1 MKFVT
6 YLTACIASDQ
16 AVPVCREHHISAP
29 PAYLINAILEQSSQ
43 FSHKPEQPPGSEMQ
57 VQLEAAAADM
67 VRRCHYVAPCT
78 QELQPDEDLPDTPT
92 SCSTSARDLMYSLAV
107 DSTTTKTVC
116 AVICK
121 CKEFIALGSQ
131 NTKSC
136 LALLDCLETLL
147 DILEKVEGTFDSDT
161 ASYRTTLADTL
172 VFASKA
178 FAFLEQL
185 CHRGSVSN
193 WWFPNKVDG
202 LFRVL
207 QCQVLDLQ
215 LQLNEEYA
223 AEVQIAQPRLF
234 LCTPAAAET
243 LQKKSFD
250 IFKLQATRVPIRSSN
265 CAGVVVLGTR
275 DSLLELRHSLCPRT
289 TVRSFCTG
297 RKEPLSH

>member
-1 MKFVT
+1 
-6 YLTACIASDQ
+6 
-16 AVPVCREHHISAP
+16 
-29 PAYLINAILEQSSQ
+29 
-43 FSHKPEQPPGSEMQ
+43 MQ

-223 AEVQIAQPRLF
+223 AEAASYESSNKKFQ
-234 LCTPAAAET
+234 LC
-243 LQKKSFD
+243 
-250 IFKLQATRVPIRSSN
+250 RSSSTRYERQSFGVTTFIVSTHN
-265 CAGVVVLGTR
+265 CEKFLYRKKRAVVPLIQAEDGTISYIVELHTLAPGVTR
-275 DSLLELRHSLCPRT
+275 TSPSPPRSEATNVAIRRHWKSIC
-289 TVRSFCTG
+289 
-297 RKEPLSH
+297 